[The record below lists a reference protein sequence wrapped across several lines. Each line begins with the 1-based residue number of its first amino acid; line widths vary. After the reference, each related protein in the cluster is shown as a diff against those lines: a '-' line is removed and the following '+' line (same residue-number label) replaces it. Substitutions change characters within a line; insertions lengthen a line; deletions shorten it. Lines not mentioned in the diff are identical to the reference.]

1 MTQNLTAACFHCSR
15 SFDTARSEWCDCVQR
30 MRSLVCTRCG
40 HCSCDAPAEWK
51 EHHGTRMLRPL
62 FSEVALVDED
72 HPVEPAGVR
81 FGALPRVLIV
91 DDDVFVQRLAREGL
105 AGEFDVTTARDG
117 LEGFARAL
125 DTLPHVVVT
134 DALMPTLDGRELC
147 RVLKNHPKT
156 AESRVVI
163 MTALYRSA
171 RHEREA
177 IRDYGAD
184 VFLRKPFTISELGA
198 IVRSLLP
205 ANLRAAVDRSR
216 QSDGWRKAS
225 A

>member
-1 MTQNLTAACFHCSR
+1 MTQKLTTACFRCSR
-15 SFDTARSEWCDCVQR
+15 SFDTAGSEWCDCVQR
-30 MRSLVCTRCG
+30 MRSLVCPRCG

-51 EHHGTRMLRPL
+51 ERHASRMLRPL
-62 FSEVALVDED
+62 ISDEPSSD
-72 HPVEPAGVR
+72 AGHPGESTKPGSGR
-81 FGALPRVLIV
+81 RPRVLIV
-91 DDDVFVQRLAREGL
+91 DDDVFVQMLAREGL
-105 AGEFDVTTARDG
+105 AGEFDVTTAKDG

-147 RVLKNHPKT
+147 RILKGHPKT
-156 AESRVVI
+156 MGTRVVI

-184 VFLRKPFTISELGA
+184 VFLRKPFTISELDA
-198 IVRSLLP
+198 VIRSLLP
-205 ANLRAAVDRSR
+205 ATMRIAMESWQ
-216 QSDGWRKAS
+216 QSDARQKVS